1 MEDEKKMQEKAL
13 KIQLLEQQMIAVQK
27 QLQQLEEQLDELD
40 TTKQSLDDIK
50 KSKKGTE
57 MLSMVSPGIFF
68 RTSLVNNEEVIIN
81 VGGNV
86 AVRKKIDGA
95 RKMIEEQA
103 EEIKNIQAQL
113 MLDMQNLNETILNLE
128 KE

>member
-86 AVRKKIDGA
+86 TVRKKIDGA

-113 MLDMQNLNETILNLE
+113 MLDMQNLNEAILRME